1 MSINLQN
8 IKVIYLIKWMKL
20 IIILTCKLF
29 IIKIVP
35 FVGTTIFFAKLM
47 MPSITVFLCVKGV
60 EIP

>member
-35 FVGTTIFFAKLM
+35 FVGTIFCKINDAINN
-47 MPSITVFLCVKGV
+47 SFLVCVKVV